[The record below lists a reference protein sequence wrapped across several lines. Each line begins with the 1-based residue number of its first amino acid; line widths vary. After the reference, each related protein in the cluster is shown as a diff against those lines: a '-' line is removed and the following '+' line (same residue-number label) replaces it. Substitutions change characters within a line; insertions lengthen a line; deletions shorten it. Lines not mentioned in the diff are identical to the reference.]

1 MSLAPLSAWF
11 YLVDRTVTEP
21 YLVRSPNPKKNEDEV
36 FHVRQAQLYC
46 AGNFHDWDPK
56 ITTPPGL
63 YLVSYLLSFSNWLN
77 ERFGFGF
84 ALPLLGCNLAALRLT
99 NVLGLALLAAAVYVS
114 YQTRSLHTRQER
126 GLFQHSALNMVL
138 FPPLFF
144 FSALYYTDIWSTLSV
159 VVFYVQ
165 MVNAHRSNMKATE
178 RFVRLVALGLISLT
192 FRQTNVFWVT
202 VFPAAVS
209 LVQHLDKGQEAVRG
223 SMHRGVD
230 GFGDSIYSVARTA
243 WKFEIIYDPPVE
255 ESWIDAY
262 ANCIVSIAACSLK
275 TISQPHRL
283 LGLILGLLPY
293 LTLLAGFA
301 GFVLWNGSVVLGDKG
316 NHTATLHLPQLL
328 YLWPFM
334 TFFSLPLLYPH
345 ILLLPITA
353 LAQTRHAGHL
363 ESLQIFKRRRLLPRL
378 WLFIILLGIAGVVVW
393 ANTIVHPF
401 TLADNRHYVFY
412 VFRLLL
418 RPPWMRYA
426 VVPIYILCAWACI
439 QALGGGPPH
448 SHRSPTNLLPDGEH
462 SVTCSFVLIWL
473 ATSALQLITAPLV
486 EPRYFIL
493 PWLFWRMHLPL
504 RLPSRVENR
513 RVSPKK
519 EKNGSIL
526 SPQALWHDYDHRL
539 WLETVWLLVINGVTD
554 YIFLNWGYE
563 WAQEPGKVQRFM
575 W

>member
-1 MSLAPLSAWF
+1 MFLLQSAALAPLSAWF

-21 YLVRSPNPKKNEDEV
+21 YLDEV

-84 ALPLLGCNLAALRLT
+84 ALPLLGCNLAALRLA
-99 NVLGLALLAAAVYVS
+99 NVLGLALLAAVAYIS
-114 YQTRSLHTRQER
+114 YQTRSPHPRRER
-126 GLFQHSALNMVL
+126 GIFQHSALNMVL

-159 VVFYVQ
+159 IVFYVQ
-165 MVNAHRSNMKATE
+165 MVNAHRSNMKAAE
-178 RFVRLVALGLISLT
+178 RFVRLVALGFVSLT
-192 FRQTNVFWVT
+192 FRQTNVFWIT
-202 VFPAAVS
+202 VFPAAVT
-209 LVQHLDKGQEAVRG
+209 LVQHLDKGQEAVRS

-230 GFGDSIYSVARTA
+230 GFGDSLYSVAKTA

-262 ANCIVSIAACSLK
+262 AYCIVSIAACSFK
-275 TISQPHRL
+275 TISQPQRL

-334 TFFSLPLLYPH
+334 TFFSLPILYPH
-345 ILLLPITA
+345 ILLVPITA
-353 LAQTRHAGHL
+353 LAQTRYAGHL

-378 WLFIILLGIAGVVVW
+378 WLFILLLGIAGVVVW

-426 VVPIYILCAWACI
+426 VVPIYILCAWACV
-439 QALGGGPPH
+439 QALGGGPSR

-493 PWLFWRMHLPL
+493 PWLFWRLHLPL
-504 RLPSRVENR
+504 RLPSRMENR
-513 RVSPKK
+513 RASPKT
-519 EKNGSIL
+519 KNSTIT
-526 SPQALWHDYDHRL
+526 STQALWHDYDHRL
-539 WLETVWLLVINGVTD
+539 WLETVWLLAINVVTG

-563 WAQEPGKVQRFM
+563 WPQEPGKIQRFM

>member
-1 MSLAPLSAWF
+1 MFLLQSAALAPLSAWF

-21 YLVRSPNPKKNEDEV
+21 YLDEV

-84 ALPLLGCNLAALRLT
+84 ALPLLACNLAALRLA
-99 NVLGLALLAAAVYVS
+99 NVLGLALLAAVAYIS
-114 YQTRSLHTRQER
+114 YQTRSPHPRRER
-126 GLFQHSALNMVL
+126 RLFQHSALNMVL

-178 RFVRLVALGLISLT
+178 RFVRLVALGFVSLT
-192 FRQTNVFWVT
+192 FRQTNVFWIT
-202 VFPAAVS
+202 VFPAAVT
-209 LVQHLDKGQEAVRG
+209 LVQHLDKGQEAVRS

-230 GFGDSIYSVARTA
+230 GFGDSLYSVAKTA

-262 ANCIVSIAACSLK
+262 AYCIVSIAACSLK
-275 TISQPHRL
+275 TISQPQRL

-334 TFFSLPLLYPH
+334 TFFSLPILYPH
-345 ILLLPITA
+345 ILLVPITA
-353 LAQTRHAGHL
+353 LAQTRYAGHL

-378 WLFIILLGIAGVVVW
+378 WLFILLLGIAGVVVW

-418 RPPWMRYA
+418 RPHWMRYA
-426 VVPIYILCAWACI
+426 VIPVYVFCAWACI
-439 QALGGGPPH
+439 QALGGGPLR

-504 RLPSRVENR
+504 RLASRMENR
-513 RVSPKK
+513 RGSPKT
-519 EKNGSIL
+519 KNSTIT
-526 SPQALWHDYDHRL
+526 STQALWHDYDHRL
-539 WLETVWLLVINGVTD
+539 WLETVWLLAINVVTG

-563 WAQEPGKVQRFM
+563 WPQEPGKIQRFM

>member
-1 MSLAPLSAWF
+1 MLLLQSAALAPLSAWF

-21 YLVRSPNPKKNEDEV
+21 YLDEV

-56 ITTPPGL
+56 ITTPPAF

-378 WLFIILLGIAGVVVW
+378 WLFILLLGIAGVVVW

-439 QALGGGPPH
+439 QALGGGPPR

-513 RVSPKK
+513 RDSPKK
-519 EKNGSIL
+519 KNS
-526 SPQALWHDYDHRL
+526 SVVSTQALWHDYDHRL
-539 WLETVWLLVINGVTD
+539 WLETVWLLVINGVTG

-563 WAQEPGKVQRFM
+563 WPQEPGKVQRFM

>member
-1 MSLAPLSAWF
+1 MLLLQSAALAPLSAWF

-21 YLVRSPNPKKNEDEV
+21 YLDEV

-99 NVLGLALLAAAVYVS
+99 NVLGLALLAAVAYIS
-114 YQTRSLHTRQER
+114 YQTRSLHIRQER

-192 FRQTNVFWVT
+192 FRQTNVFWIT
-202 VFPAAVS
+202 VFPAAVT

-230 GFGDSIYSVARTA
+230 GFGDSIYSVAKTA

-275 TISQPHRL
+275 TISQPQRL

-301 GFVLWNGSVVLGDKG
+301 GFVLWNGSVVLGDKS

-345 ILLLPITA
+345 ILLVPITA

-363 ESLQIFKRRRLLPRL
+363 ESLQIFKRRCLLPRL
-378 WLFIILLGIAGVVVW
+378 WLFILLLGIAGVVVW

-439 QALGGGPPH
+439 QALGGGPPR

-504 RLPSRVENR
+504 RLPSRMENR

-519 EKNGSIL
+519 NNSSIL
-526 SPQALWHDYDHRL
+526 STQALWHDYDHRL
-539 WLETVWLLVINGVTD
+539 WLETVWLLLINGVTG

-563 WAQEPGKVQRFM
+563 WPQEPGKVQRFM

>member
-1 MSLAPLSAWF
+1 MLLLQSAALAPLSAWF

-21 YLVRSPNPKKNEDEV
+21 YLDEV

-378 WLFIILLGIAGVVVW
+378 WLFILLLGIAGVVVW

-439 QALGGGPPH
+439 QALGGGPPR

-513 RVSPKK
+513 RDSPKK
-519 EKNGSIL
+519 KNS
-526 SPQALWHDYDHRL
+526 SVVSTQALWHDYDHRL
-539 WLETVWLLVINGVTD
+539 WLETVWLLVINGVTG

-563 WAQEPGKVQRFM
+563 WPQEPGKVQRFM

>member
-1 MSLAPLSAWF
+1 MLLLQSAALAPLSAWF

-21 YLVRSPNPKKNEDEV
+21 YLDEV

-99 NVLGLALLAAAVYVS
+99 NVLGLALLAAVAYIS
-114 YQTRSLHTRQER
+114 YQTRSLHIRQER

-192 FRQTNVFWVT
+192 FRQTNVFWIT
-202 VFPAAVS
+202 VFPAAVT

-223 SMHRGVD
+223 SMYRGVD
-230 GFGDSIYSVARTA
+230 GFGDSIYSVAKTA

-275 TISQPHRL
+275 TISQPQRL

-301 GFVLWNGSVVLGDKG
+301 GFVLWNGSVVLGDKS

-345 ILLLPITA
+345 ILLVPITA

-378 WLFIILLGIAGVVVW
+378 WLFILLLGIAGVVVW

-426 VVPIYILCAWACI
+426 VIPIYILCAWACI
-439 QALGGGPPH
+439 QALGGGPPR

-504 RLPSRVENR
+504 RLPSRMENR

-519 EKNGSIL
+519 NNSSIL
-526 SPQALWHDYDHRL
+526 STQALWHDYDHRL
-539 WLETVWLLVINGVTD
+539 WLETVWLLLINGVTG

-563 WAQEPGKVQRFM
+563 WPQEPGKVQRFM

>member
-1 MSLAPLSAWF
+1 MFLLQSAALAPLSAWF

-21 YLVRSPNPKKNEDEV
+21 YLDEV

-84 ALPLLGCNLAALRLT
+84 ALPLLGCNLAALRLA
-99 NVLGLALLAAAVYVS
+99 NVLGLALLAAVAYIS
-114 YQTRSLHTRQER
+114 YQTRSPHPRRER
-126 GLFQHSALNMVL
+126 RLFQHSALNMVL

-165 MVNAHRSNMKATE
+165 MVDAHRSNMKATE
-178 RFVRLVALGLISLT
+178 RFVRLVALGFVSLT
-192 FRQTNVFWVT
+192 FRQTNVFWIT
-202 VFPAAVS
+202 VFPAAVT
-209 LVQHLDKGQEAVRG
+209 LVQHLDKGQEAVRS
-223 SMHRGVD
+223 SMHRRVD
-230 GFGDSIYSVARTA
+230 GFGDSLYSVAKTA

-262 ANCIVSIAACSLK
+262 AYCIVSIAACSLK
-275 TISQPHRL
+275 TISQPQRL

-334 TFFSLPLLYPH
+334 TFFSLPILYPH
-345 ILLLPITA
+345 ILLVPITA
-353 LAQTRHAGHL
+353 LAQTRYAGHL

-378 WLFIILLGIAGVVVW
+378 WLFILLLGIAGVVVW

-418 RPPWMRYA
+418 RPPWMRCA
-426 VVPIYILCAWACI
+426 VIPVYVFCAWACI
-439 QALGGGPPH
+439 QALGGGPLR

-504 RLPSRVENR
+504 RSPSRMENR
-513 RVSPKK
+513 RASPKT
-519 EKNGSIL
+519 KNSTIT
-526 SPQALWHDYDHRL
+526 STQALWHDYDHRL
-539 WLETVWLLVINGVTD
+539 WLETVWLLAINVVTG

-563 WAQEPGKVQRFM
+563 WPQEPGKIQRFM

>member
-1 MSLAPLSAWF
+1 MFLLQSAALAPLSAWF

-21 YLVRSPNPKKNEDEV
+21 YLDEV

-84 ALPLLGCNLAALRLT
+84 ALPLLGCNLAALRLA
-99 NVLGLALLAAAVYVS
+99 NVLGLALLAAVAYIS
-114 YQTRSLHTRQER
+114 YQTRSPHPRRER
-126 GLFQHSALNMVL
+126 RLFQHSALNMVL

-178 RFVRLVALGLISLT
+178 RFVRLVALGFVSLT
-192 FRQTNVFWVT
+192 FRQTNVFWIT
-202 VFPAAVS
+202 VFPAAVT
-209 LVQHLDKGQEAVRG
+209 LVQHLDKGQEAVRS

-230 GFGDSIYSVARTA
+230 GFGDSLYSVAKTA

-262 ANCIVSIAACSLK
+262 AYCIVSIAACSLK
-275 TISQPHRL
+275 TISQPQRL

-334 TFFSLPLLYPH
+334 TFFSLPILYPH
-345 ILLLPITA
+345 ILLVPITA
-353 LAQTRHAGHL
+353 LAQTRYAGHL

-378 WLFIILLGIAGVVVW
+378 WLFILLLGIAGVVVW

-418 RPPWMRYA
+418 RPPWMRCA
-426 VVPIYILCAWACI
+426 VIPVYVFCAWACI
-439 QALGGGPPH
+439 QALGGGPLR

-504 RLPSRVENR
+504 RSPSRMENR
-513 RVSPKK
+513 RASPKT
-519 EKNGSIL
+519 KNSTITSTQG
-526 SPQALWHDYDHRL
+526 LWHDYDHRL
-539 WLETVWLLVINGVTD
+539 WLETVWLLAINVVTG

-563 WAQEPGKVQRFM
+563 WPQEPGKIQRFM

>member
-1 MSLAPLSAWF
+1 MFLLQSAALAPLSAWF

-21 YLVRSPNPKKNEDEV
+21 YLDEV

-84 ALPLLGCNLAALRLT
+84 ALSLLGCNLAALRLA
-99 NVLGLALLAAAVYVS
+99 NVLGLALLAAVAYIS
-114 YQTRSLHTRQER
+114 YQTRSPHPRRER
-126 GLFQHSALNMVL
+126 RLFQHSALNMVL

-178 RFVRLVALGLISLT
+178 RFVRLVALGFVSLT
-192 FRQTNVFWVT
+192 FRQTNVFWIT
-202 VFPAAVS
+202 VFPAAVT
-209 LVQHLDKGQEAVRG
+209 LVQHLDKGQEAVRS

-230 GFGDSIYSVARTA
+230 GFGDSLYSVAKTA

-262 ANCIVSIAACSLK
+262 AYCIVSIAACSLK
-275 TISQPHRL
+275 TISQPQRL

-334 TFFSLPLLYPH
+334 TFFSLPILYPH
-345 ILLLPITA
+345 ILLVPITA
-353 LAQTRHAGHL
+353 LAQTRYAGHL

-378 WLFIILLGIAGVVVW
+378 WLFILLLGIAGVVVW

-418 RPPWMRYA
+418 RPPWMRCA
-426 VVPIYILCAWACI
+426 VIPVYVFCAWACI
-439 QALGGGPPH
+439 QALGGGPLR

-462 SVTCSFVLIWL
+462 SVTCSFILIWL

-504 RLPSRVENR
+504 RSPSRMENR
-513 RVSPKK
+513 RASPKT
-519 EKNGSIL
+519 KNSTITSTQG
-526 SPQALWHDYDHRL
+526 LWHDYDHRL
-539 WLETVWLLVINGVTD
+539 WLETVWLLAINVVTG

-563 WAQEPGKVQRFM
+563 WPQEPGKIQRFM

>member
-1 MSLAPLSAWF
+1 MFLLQSAALAPLSAWF

-21 YLVRSPNPKKNEDEV
+21 YLDEV

-84 ALPLLGCNLAALRLT
+84 ALPLLGCNLAALRLA
-99 NVLGLALLAAAVYVS
+99 NVLGLALLAAVAYIS
-114 YQTRSLHTRQER
+114 YQTRSPHPRRER
-126 GLFQHSALNMVL
+126 RLFQHSALNMVL

-165 MVNAHRSNMKATE
+165 MVDAHRSNMKATE
-178 RFVRLVALGLISLT
+178 RFVRLVALGFVSLT
-192 FRQTNVFWVT
+192 FRQTNVFWIT
-202 VFPAAVS
+202 VFPAAVT
-209 LVQHLDKGQEAVRG
+209 LVQHLDKGQEAVRS
-223 SMHRGVD
+223 SMHRRVD
-230 GFGDSIYSVARTA
+230 GFGDSLYSVAKTA

-262 ANCIVSIAACSLK
+262 AYCIVSIAACSLK
-275 TISQPHRL
+275 TISQPQRL

-334 TFFSLPLLYPH
+334 TFFSLPILYPH
-345 ILLLPITA
+345 ILLVPITA
-353 LAQTRHAGHL
+353 LAQTRYAGHL

-378 WLFIILLGIAGVVVW
+378 WLFILLLGIAGVVVW

-418 RPPWMRYA
+418 RPSWMRCA
-426 VVPIYILCAWACI
+426 VIPVYVFCAWACI
-439 QALGGGPPH
+439 QALGGGPLR

-504 RLPSRVENR
+504 RSPSRMENR
-513 RVSPKK
+513 RASPKT
-519 EKNGSIL
+519 KNSTIT
-526 SPQALWHDYDHRL
+526 STQALWHDYDHRL
-539 WLETVWLLVINGVTD
+539 WLETVWLLAINVVTG

-563 WAQEPGKVQRFM
+563 WPQEPGKIQRFM

>member
-1 MSLAPLSAWF
+1 MLLLQSAALAPLSAWF

-21 YLVRSPNPKKNEDEV
+21 YLDEV

-56 ITTPPGL
+56 ITTPPAF

-378 WLFIILLGIAGVVVW
+378 WLFILLLGIAGVVVW

-439 QALGGGPPH
+439 QALGGGPPR

-486 EPRYFIL
+486 EP
-493 PWLFWRMHLPL
+493 
-504 RLPSRVENR
+504 
-513 RVSPKK
+513 
-519 EKNGSIL
+519 
-526 SPQALWHDYDHRL
+526 
-539 WLETVWLLVINGVTD
+539 
-554 YIFLNWGYE
+554 
-563 WAQEPGKVQRFM
+563 
-575 W
+575 

>member
-1 MSLAPLSAWF
+1 M
-11 YLVDRTVTEP
+11 T
-21 YLVRSPNPKKNEDEV
+21 
-36 FHVRQAQLYC
+36 
-46 AGNFHDWDPK
+46 
-56 ITTPPGL
+56 
-63 YLVSYLLSFSNWLN
+63 
-77 ERFGFGF
+77 
-84 ALPLLGCNLAALRLT
+84 
-99 NVLGLALLAAAVYVS
+99 
-114 YQTRSLHTRQER
+114 
-126 GLFQHSALNMVL
+126 
-138 FPPLFF
+138 
-144 FSALYYTDIWSTLSV
+144 
-159 VVFYVQ
+159 
-165 MVNAHRSNMKATE
+165 
-178 RFVRLVALGLISLT
+178 
-192 FRQTNVFWVT
+192 
-202 VFPAAVS
+202 
-209 LVQHLDKGQEAVRG
+209 
-223 SMHRGVD
+223 
-230 GFGDSIYSVARTA
+230 
-243 WKFEIIYDPPVE
+243 
-255 ESWIDAY
+255 AY

-345 ILLLPITA
+345 VLLLPITA

-378 WLFIILLGIAGVVVW
+378 WLFILLLGITGVVVW

-439 QALGGGPPH
+439 QALGGGPPR

-473 ATSALQLITAPLV
+473 ATSALQLITAPLL

-493 PWLFWRMHLPL
+493 PWVFWRMHLPL

-513 RVSPKK
+513 RDSPKK
-519 EKNGSIL
+519 KNS
-526 SPQALWHDYDHRL
+526 SVVSTQALWHDYDHRL
-539 WLETVWLLVINGVTD
+539 WLETVWLLVINGVTG

-563 WAQEPGKVQRFM
+563 WPQEPGKVQRFM
-575 W
+575 WLLVRVCAVQGLRGV